1 MVGVKKS
8 EMCRPGRKQLK
19 KYWKV
24 NTFIHLKGNIMGY
37 YFKHQQK
44 SFKEY
49 QYLLNVLQ
57 IRKQV
62 EHNLEVNNISWMIN
76 YNHQR

>member
-19 KYWKV
+19 
-24 NTFIHLKGNIMGY
+24 NTFIHLKENIMGY

-49 QYLLNVLQ
+49 QYLLNILQ

-62 EHNLEVNNISWMIN
+62 EHNLEVNNIS
-76 YNHQR
+76 